1 MFDHWLRMLKDRL
14 FEPIA
19 PAVGRRIHPHVISL
33 LALLAGLAAALL
45 AARGCT
51 GPAFAAW
58 AINRALDGL
67 DGSVARAVGSQ
78 SDFGGYLDIMADFVV
93 YAAVPVGVL
102 LGHPSHMAWPAALF
116 LLATLYVNAASWMYL
131 AAILERR
138 NLGVAATGERTTV
151 TMPPAIVAGTET
163 VVFYSLFLLVPAWA
177 PPIFWLMGTLLVCN
191 IVLRLAWA
199 RRRIREEAA

>member
-14 FEPIA
+14 FASIA
-19 PAVGRRIHPHVISL
+19 PVIGRWLHPNLISL

-45 AARGCT
+45 AARGRT

-58 AINRALDGL
+58 VINRTLDGL
-67 DGSVARAVGSQ
+67 DGSVARAIGAQ
-78 SDFGGYLDIMADFVV
+78 SDFGGYLDTMQDFVV
-93 YAAVPVGVL
+93 YAAVPLGVL
-102 LGHPSHMAWPAALF
+102 LGHPSEAAWRAGLF
-116 LLATLYVNAASWMYL
+116 LFATLYVNAASWMYL

-138 NLGVAATGERTTV
+138 SLGVEATGEYTTV

-177 PPIFWLMGTLLVCN
+177 PPLFWGLGFLLLCN
-191 IVLRLAWA
+191 VVLRLAWA
-199 RRRIREEAA
+199 RRRL

>member
-19 PAVGRRIHPHVISL
+19 PAIGRWLHPNLISL

-45 AARGCT
+45 AARGRT

-58 AINRALDGL
+58 VVNRTLDGL

-78 SDFGGYLDIMADFVV
+78 SDFGGYLDIMGDFVV
-93 YAAVPVGVL
+93 YAAVPVGVV
-102 LGHPSHMAWPAALF
+102 LGQPSESAWRAGLF
-116 LLATLYVNAASWMYL
+116 LLATFFVNAASWMYL

-138 NLGVAATGERTTV
+138 SLGVAATGERTTI
-151 TMPPAIVAGTET
+151 TMPPAIVAGSET
-163 VVFYSLFLLVPAWA
+163 VVFYSLFLLLPAWA
-177 PPIFWLMGTLLVCN
+177 PPLFWLMGMLVVGN

-199 RRRIREEAA
+199 KGRI

>member
-1 MFDHWLRMLKDRL
+1 MFDHWLRILKDRL

-19 PAVGRRIHPHVISL
+19 PAIGRWVHPNVISL
-33 LALLAGLAAALL
+33 LGLLAGLAAAFL
-45 AARGCT
+45 AARGQT
-51 GPAFAAW
+51 GLAFAAW
-58 AINRALDGL
+58 IVNRTLDGL
-67 DGSVARAVGSQ
+67 DGSVARAVGAQ
-78 SDFGGYLDIMADFVV
+78 SDFGGYLDTMEDFVV

-102 LGHPSHMAWPAALF
+102 LGHPSEAAWRAGLF
-116 LLATLYVNAASWMYL
+116 LLATFYVNAASWMYL

-138 NLGVAATGERTTV
+138 HLGVVATGERTTV

-177 PPIFWLMGTLLVCN
+177 TPLFWLMGILLVGN

-199 RRRIREEAA
+199 RGRI

>member
-14 FEPIA
+14 FGPIA
-19 PAVGRRIHPHVISL
+19 PAIGRWLHPNLISL

-45 AARGCT
+45 AARGQT

-58 AINRALDGL
+58 VVNRTLDGL
-67 DGSVARAVGSQ
+67 DGSVARAAGAQ
-78 SDFGGYLDIMADFVV
+78 SDLGGYVDTMADFVV
-93 YAAVPVGVL
+93 YAAVPVGIV
-102 LGHPSHMAWPAALF
+102 LGHPSEAAWHAGLF
-116 LLATLYVNAASWMYL
+116 LLATFYLNAGSWMYL

-138 NLGVAATGERTTV
+138 NLGVEATGERTTV

-177 PPIFWLMGTLLVCN
+177 PPLFWVMGILLLGN
-191 IVLRLAWA
+191 LVLRLDWA
-199 RRRIREEAA
+199 RRRL

>member
-1 MFDHWLRMLKDRL
+1 MFDHWLRMLKDRIL
-14 FEPIA
+14 EPIA
-19 PAVGRRIHPHVISL
+19 PALGRWVHPNLISL

-45 AARGCT
+45 AARGRT

-58 AINRALDGL
+58 VINRTLDGL
-67 DGSVARAVGSQ
+67 DGSVARAAGAQ
-78 SDFGGYLDIMADFVV
+78 SDFGGYLDLLLDFVV
-93 YAAVPVGVL
+93 YAAVPVGVV
-102 LGHPSHMAWPAALF
+102 LGYPSEAAWHAGLF
-116 LLATLYVNAASWMYL
+116 LLASFFVNAASWMYL

-163 VVFYSLFLLVPAWA
+163 VVFYSLFLLVPTWA
-177 PPIFWLMGTLLVCN
+177 PPLFWLMGILLVCN

-199 RRRIREEAA
+199 RRRI